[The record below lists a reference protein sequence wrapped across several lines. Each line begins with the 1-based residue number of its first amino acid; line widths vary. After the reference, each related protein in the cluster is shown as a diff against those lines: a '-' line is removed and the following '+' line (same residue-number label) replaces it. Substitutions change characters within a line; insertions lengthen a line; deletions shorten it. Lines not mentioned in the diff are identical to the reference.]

1 MNLSERRDRYENAGL
16 DGLLNTVDE
25 LQDRIKIVQD
35 ERDRYKAKSE
45 TFEVRSETA
54 IEALNV
60 QGGGGDA
67 YTHLVNQYSILRTK
81 YMDLEVNQELAKQRV
96 AAFSDENNRLNNQL
110 FRDLSVQRSD
120 KQRSRGSTVK
130 PVKTYDKQDT
140 KRMRFK

>member
-1 MNLSERRDRYENAGL
+1 MMSSKKTAA
-16 DGLLNTVDE
+16 
-25 LQDRIKIVQD
+25 
-35 ERDRYKAKSE
+35 KAKSE

-60 QGGGGDA
+60 QGGGGNV

-81 YMDLEVNQELAKQRV
+81 NKDLEVNQELAKQRV
-96 AAFSDENNRLNNQL
+96 EAFSKENNRLKKQL

-120 KQRSRGSTVK
+120 KQRSGRGSTVK
-130 PVKTYDKQDT
+130 PVETYDKQDT